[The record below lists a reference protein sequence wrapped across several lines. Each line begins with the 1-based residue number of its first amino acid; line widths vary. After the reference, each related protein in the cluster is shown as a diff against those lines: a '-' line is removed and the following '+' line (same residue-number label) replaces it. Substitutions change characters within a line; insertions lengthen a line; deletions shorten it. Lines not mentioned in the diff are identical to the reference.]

1 MALGSAAKFLEEKA
15 FAKLNN
21 ALSGFHS
28 DESYAIPNRFE
39 VLILPPRGAS
49 ASMMGEARKVSLRC
63 ESLTIPGRNL
73 TTLTDSNIYGPTREI
88 VDGVTYAEDIE
99 MVFQSSGGLDERVFF
114 ESWQELTFNPRT
126 WNIGYY
132 NDYIGTVE
140 IYMLDRQDTK
150 RYGVKLWEAFPKTI
164 TGTELSQASNNEIV
178 KTSVSF
184 SFRYWETLD
193 LNRQPPKRNDL
204 AEETGKNTAEIT
216 NKRNQPATVS
226 LYDAAV
232 ARHEDDW

>member
-1 MALGSAAKFLEEKA
+1 MVAQLGLAKFVEENA
-15 FAKLNN
+15 FAELNN
-21 ALSGFHS
+21 ALSEFYS
-28 DESYAIPNRFE
+28 DNAYAVPNRFE
-39 VLILPPRGAS
+39 VMILPPP
-49 ASMMGEARKVSLRC
+49 EIFPDARKVSLRC

-140 IYMLDRQDTK
+140 IYMLDKQDKK
-150 RYGVKLWEAFPKTI
+150 RYGIKLWEAFPKTI
-164 TGTELSQASNNEIV
+164 TGTELNQATNNEIV
-178 KTSVSF
+178 RTSVSF

-193 LNRQPPKRNDL
+193 INRQTPSTNTMF
-204 AEETGKNTAEIT
+204 EETGINQVTLELR
-216 NKRNQPATVS
+216 RNLPAVKS
-226 LYDAAV
+226 RLA
-232 ARHEDDW
+232 